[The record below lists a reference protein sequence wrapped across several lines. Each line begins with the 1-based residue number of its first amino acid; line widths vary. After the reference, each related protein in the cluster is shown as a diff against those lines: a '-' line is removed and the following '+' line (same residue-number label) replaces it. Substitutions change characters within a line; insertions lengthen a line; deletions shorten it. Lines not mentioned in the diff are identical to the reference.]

1 MEGIPVVCPSQ
12 LLAAIFGSPHDN
24 PPRWVVM
31 FTAYLDECG
40 QESRGIVRVGGFIG
54 RDSQWTKLAA
64 EWPKGFEGSQRKSL
78 HMADLR
84 FKREADKYLLAR
96 LGPIPESCGL
106 RRIVGSV
113 DVNDYY
119 DLVEGTV
126 GEVHAQGY
134 AVAMWPLIDAIKDVI
149 PSTESYKLVFEE
161 QQALGF
167 YRDKWLDLIAYIQSH
182 PPAGRRVTKRPKLI
196 GWETIVKGE
205 SYLCEPADYLCY
217 HLAHKADDPDSLRA
231 LWTAPIMGEG
241 GSIWKRHLS
250 RERIRWYFNEL
261 PRLGKES
268 PEGLAK
274 WKNELRTGG
283 FDPWAKLLES
293 DPLGRE

>member
-1 MEGIPVVCPSQ
+1 
-12 LLAAIFGSPHDN
+12 
-24 PPRWVVM
+24 M

-40 QESRGIVRVGGFIG
+40 QERRGIVRVGGFIG
-54 RDSQWTKLAA
+54 RDTEWGRFAA

-78 HMADLR
+78 HMANLK
-84 FKREADKYLLAR
+84 FKHETEKSLLAK

-113 DVNDYY
+113 DVSDYH
-119 DLVEGTV
+119 DLVEGTM

-134 AVAMWPLIDAIKDVI
+134 AVAMWPLIEAIKDVI
-149 PSTESYKLVFEE
+149 PSSESYKLVFEE

-167 YRDKWLDLIAYIQSH
+167 YRNKWLEFIAYVQSH
-182 PPAGRRVTKRPKLI
+182 PPVGKRLVKRPKLI

-205 SYLCEPADYLCY
+205 SFLCEAADYLCY
-217 HLAHKADDPDSLRA
+217 HLAHKADDPNSLRT
-231 LWTAPIMGEG
+231 LWTARIMGDG

-250 RERIRWYFNEL
+250 RERIRGYFNEL
-261 PRLGKES
+261 PKLGKES
-268 PEGLAK
+268 PVGLAR
-274 WKNELRTGG
+274 WKKELRTGG
-283 FDPWAKLLES
+283 VDPWLKVLEN